1 MTRGGKREGA
11 GRKASPEGNRVLM
24 SARVLPSTLA
34 ALKQMA
40 AESGTSVGAIIDNLT
55 ERI

>member
-34 ALKQMA
+34 ALRQMA
-40 AESGTSVGAIIDNLT
+40 NDRGTSLGALLDQLAA
-55 ERI
+55 E